1 MEQKFLF
8 ETGINMKIARLSV
21 LRPVAMAMVIAL
33 ILILGI
39 VSLRNLP
46 VDLFPELTFPVAAVT
61 VTYEGAG
68 PEEIEQLIT
77 RPIEEIMS
85 SIPNVESVSSTSR
98 TGGALILVS
107 FNWGTDMDFATLNM
121 RERLDLIRDGL
132 PREVPMPMVLRFDPS
147 LLPITQLAITEPS
160 GDLIVAKKIVENE
173 IKPLLDSI
181 DGVAAVTVEG
191 GTEQEIQLLV
201 DPNKLSSYGVSLSQL
216 QQIIGSENLNIPGGS
231 LEDQNQNLPIRITSQ
246 FTSIYDLETLPIPT
260 NQGTIPL
267 GTLVEIKDTT
277 KPVSQVSYL
286 NGEPSVGLSILKASG
301 ANTVTV
307 SRAVNKRLD
316 EIKENLPAGVEV
328 KAIFDQSKF
337 IEQSISAV
345 AWNMLLGSILAGA
358 VLFLFLRNFR
368 STFIIGLSI
377 PISIITTFLFMYFSG
392 LTLNVLTLGG
402 LALGIGMMVDNSI
415 VILENIYRLRAKGY
429 SLKDAAIEGTS
440 EIGGAI
446 VASTLTTVVVF
457 LPIVFVEGLAAQLFK
472 PLALS
477 IAFSL
482 LASLFTALII
492 VPLLSSTFM
501 KVSDEESTFQQGFS
515 KMTLWYR
522 RVLQRVLRRPKI
534 TILAT
539 FLLFLASF
547 GLVPFIGQEFL
558 PAQDQGFIGIDSKL
572 PAGSSLDATYE
583 MVKDID
589 QILERVDEI
598 DLAYVT
604 VGGTDNFSFAA
615 GTQTNRANYVILLK
629 DLSERN
635 QSDTAVA
642 ENIRRQLLNIPNA
655 KIQVSA
661 SDAGFTGDPVSITIK
676 GPNIETLQVLSE
688 EVIALISEVKGVRE
702 PSSNFSTGNPE
713 VTVMINRERA
723 QTYGIGSA
731 QVASAVNDATRG
743 LISTRIARS
752 GDEIDVRLVVEDR
765 YTSSIEVL
773 SELLIE
779 TPTGEKV
786 PLHEIAQIQRDQGP
800 NQIRRQDR
808 LREVTVNA
816 SILDRDLGSIIDDI
830 EKILREEISLPT
842 GYRISFGGQN
852 EQMQD
857 AFFKLGGEIAL
868 AVVLV
873 YMVMAARFESF
884 FYPFIIM
891 FSVPVT
897 VIGILV
903 GLFITS
909 QPLGVG
915 SLVGILILTGIVVN
929 NAIVLID
936 YINTLKAKGIETYEA
951 ILEAGPTRLRPILM
965 TTLTT
970 ILGLIP
976 LTLGFG
982 EGTEIQQ
989 PMAIVIVFG
998 LSFATFITLV
1008 LIPSIYLIFDQWK
1021 EKRRIKKL
1029 EI

>member
-1 MEQKFLF
+1 
-8 ETGINMKIARLSV
+8 MKIARLSV
-21 LRPVAMAMVIAL
+21 LRPVAMAMVILL

-39 VSLRNLP
+39 VSLRSLP

-147 LLPITQLAITEPS
+147 LLPITQLAITEPT
-160 GDLIVAKKIVENE
+160 GDLTTAKKIVENE
-173 IKPLLDSI
+173 IKPFLDSV

-201 DPNKLSSYGVSLSQL
+201 DPNKLSSYGVTLSQL
-216 QQIIGSENLNIPGGS
+216 QQIIGSENLNLPGGS
-231 LEDQNQNLPIRITSQ
+231 LNDQNQNLPIRITSQ
-246 FTSIYDLETLPIPT
+246 FSSIYDLEVLPIPT
-260 NQGTIPL
+260 KQGSIPL
-267 GTLVEIKDTT
+267 GHLVEIKDTT
-277 KPVSQVSYL
+277 KPVLQESYL
-286 NGEPSVGLSILKASG
+286 NGEPSVGLSILKESG
-301 ANTVTV
+301 SNTVTV
-307 SRAVNKRLD
+307 ARAINNRLD
-316 EIKENLPAGVEV
+316 EIKKNLPEGVEI

-345 AWNMLLGSILAGA
+345 AWNMLLGSLLAAG
-358 VLFLFLRNFR
+358 VLYLFLKNFR
-368 STFIIGLSI
+368 STLIIGFSI
-377 PISIITTFLFMYFSG
+377 PISIVTTFLFMYFSG
-392 LTLNVLTLGG
+392 QTLNVLTLGG
-402 LALGIGMMVDNSI
+402 LALGIGMMVDNAI
-415 VILENIYRLRAKGY
+415 VILENIYRLRQLGY

-440 EIGGAI
+440 EVGGAI

-477 IAFSL
+477 VAFSL

-501 KVSDEESTFQQGFS
+501 KVNNENTSYQDRFSIVSSWYQG
-515 KMTLWYR
+515 TLQK
-522 RVLQRVLRRPKI
+522 VLKRPKI
-534 TILAT
+534 TILVT
-539 FLLFLASF
+539 FVLFAASF
-547 GLVPFIGQEFL
+547 ALTPFIGQEFL
-558 PAQDQGFIGIDSKL
+558 PAQDQGLVSVQATL
-572 PAGSSLDATYE
+572 PPGSSLDATYE
-583 MVKDID
+583 TVEDID
-589 QILERVDEI
+589 KVLKEINEI

-604 VGGTDNFSFAA
+604 VGGTNNFSFAA
-615 GTQTNRANYVILLK
+615 GTQTNRANYQILLK
-629 DLSERN
+629 DLADRN
-635 QSDTAVA
+635 RSDKEVA
-642 ENIRRQLLNIPNA
+642 EELRNKLTNIPNA
-655 KIQVSA
+655 KINVSA
-661 SDAGFTGDPVSITIK
+661 SDSGFTGDPVSITIK
-676 GPNIETLQVLSE
+676 GADTDTLRSLAN
-688 EVIALISEVKGVRE
+688 EVIEHITKIDGIRE
-702 PSSNFSTGNPE
+702 PSSNFSKGNPE
-713 VTVMINRERA
+713 ISVNINREKA
-723 QTYGIGSA
+723 SSYGIGSA
-731 QVASAVNDATRG
+731 QVASKINDATRG
-743 LISTRIARS
+743 LVASRLARN
-752 GDEIDVRLVVEDR
+752 GDEIDVRLIVEDR
-765 YTSSIEVL
+765 YTASIEDL
-773 SELLIE
+773 GQLLIE
-779 TPTGEKV
+779 APTGEKV
-786 PLHEIAQIQRDQGP
+786 PLSAVATIERDQGP
-800 NQIRRQDR
+800 NQIKRADR
-808 LREVTVNA
+808 LREVTVRS
-816 SILDRDLGSIIDDI
+816 SILDRDLGSIID
-830 EKILREEISLPT
+830 EVRETLQSEMSLPA

-857 AFFKLGGEIAL
+857 AFFKLGGAIAL

-897 VIGILV
+897 VIGVLV

-936 YINTLKAKGIETYEA
+936 YINTLKNKGVDTYEA

-965 TTLTT
+965 TALTT

-998 LSFATFITLV
+998 LSFATFITLI
-1008 LIPSIYLIFDQWK
+1008 LIPAIYYLFDQWRAKK
-1021 EKRRIKKL
+1021 EMAQ
-1029 EI
+1029 

>member
-1 MEQKFLF
+1 
-8 ETGINMKIARLSV
+8 MKIAKLSV
-21 LRPVAMAMVIAL
+21 LKPVAMSMVIVL
-33 ILILGI
+33 ILILGL
-39 VSLRNLP
+39 VSLRDLP
-46 VDLFPELTFPVAAVT
+46 VDLFPEMTFPVAAVT
-61 VTYEGAG
+61 VTYSGAG

-107 FNWGTDMDFATLNM
+107 FGWGTDMDFATLNM

-147 LLPITQLAITEPS
+147 LLPITQLAITEPN
-160 GDLIVAKKIVENE
+160 GDLIAAKKIVENE
-173 IKPLLDSI
+173 IKPFLDSV

-201 DPNKLSSYGVSLSQL
+201 DPIKLTSFGVSLSQL

-246 FTSIYDLETLPIPT
+246 FTSLYDLETLPVPT
-260 NQGTIPL
+260 KQGTVPL
-267 GTLVEIKDTT
+267 GTLVEISDTT
-277 KPVSQVSYL
+277 KPVLQESYL

-307 SRAVNKRLD
+307 ARALNERLD
-316 EIKENLPAGVEV
+316 EIKKKLPDGVEV

-337 IEQSISAV
+337 IEQSIRAV
-345 AWNMLLGSILAGA
+345 AWNMLLGSILAAG
-358 VLFLFLRNFR
+358 VLYLFLRNFR
-368 STFIIGLSI
+368 STLIIGFSI

-392 LTLNVLTLGG
+392 QTLNVLTLGG
-402 LALGIGMMVDNSI
+402 LALGIGMMVDNAI
-415 VILENIYRLRAKGY
+415 VILENIYRLRQLGY
-429 SLKDAAIEGTS
+429 SLKEAAIEGTS

-477 IAFSL
+477 VAFSL

-501 KVSDEESTFQQGFS
+501 KVSEKDSSFQHGF
-515 KMTLWYR
+515 TRITEWYR
-522 RVLQRVLRRPKI
+522 NLLERVLRKPKFTVLI
-534 TILAT
+534 T
-539 FLLFLASF
+539 FVLFLASL
-547 GLVPFIGQEFL
+547 GLIPFIGQEFL
-558 PAQDQGFIGIDSKL
+558 PAQDQGFVGIDARL
-572 PAGSSLDATYE
+572 PAGSSLKATFE
-583 MVKDID
+583 MVQDID
-589 QILERVDEI
+589 QIIAQTPEI
-598 DLAYVT
+598 ELSYVT
-604 VGGTDNFSFAA
+604 VGGSDNFSLAA
-615 GTQTNRANYVILLK
+615 GTQTNRANYNLLLK
-629 DLSERN
+629 DLSNRN
-635 QSDTAVA
+635 KSDVEVA
-642 ENIRRQLLNIPNA
+642 ENIRNSLSTIPNA
-655 KIQVSA
+655 EIRVSA
-661 SDAGFTGDPVSITIK
+661 SDSGFTGDPVSITVK
-676 GPNIETLQVLSE
+676 GADIETLRIISD
-688 EVIALISEVKGVRE
+688 EVIEIISKVDGVRE
-702 PSSNFSTGNPE
+702 PSSNFTSGNPE
-713 VTVMINRERA
+713 ITVNINRERA
-723 QTYGIGSA
+723 STYGIGSA
-731 QVASAVNDATRG
+731 QIAATINDATRG
-743 LISTRIARS
+743 LIATKLARS
-752 GDEIDVRLVVEDR
+752 GDEIDVRLIVDDR
-765 YTSSIEVL
+765 YTTSIEAL
-773 SELLIE
+773 SQLLIDA
-779 TPTGEKV
+779 PTGEKV
-786 PLHEIAQIQRDQGP
+786 PLHAIASIVREQGP
-800 NQIRRQDR
+800 SQIRRADR
-808 LREVTVNA
+808 LREVTVRA
-816 SILDRDLGSIIDDI
+816 SILDRDLGSIIDEI
-830 EKILREEISLPT
+830 EETLRQEISLPV

-857 AFFKLGGEIAL
+857 AFFKLGGAIAL

-903 GLFITS
+903 GLFITF

-936 YINTLKAKGIETYEA
+936 YIILLKAKGIDTYEA

-965 TTLTT
+965 TALTT

-1008 LIPSIYLIFDQWK
+1008 LIPAIFLLFDHWR
-1021 EKRRIKKL
+1021 EKRVKKTV
-1029 EI
+1029 EF

>member
-1 MEQKFLF
+1 
-8 ETGINMKIARLSV
+8 MKIAKLSV
-21 LRPVAMAMVIAL
+21 LRPVAMSMVIVL
-33 ILILGI
+33 ILILGL
-39 VSLRNLP
+39 VSLRDLP
-46 VDLFPELTFPVAAVT
+46 VDLFPEMTFPVAAVT
-61 VTYEGAG
+61 VTYNGAG

-107 FNWGTDMDFATLNM
+107 FSWGTDMDFATLNM

-160 GDLIVAKKIVENE
+160 GDLITAKKLVENE
-173 IKPLLDSI
+173 IKPFLDSV

-201 DPNKLSSYGVSLSQL
+201 DPNKLNSFGVSLSQL

-231 LEDQNQNLPIRITSQ
+231 LQDQNQNLPIRITSQ
-246 FTSIYDLETLPIPT
+246 FSSIYDLETLPIPT
-260 NQGTIPL
+260 RQGTVPL

-277 KPVSQVSYL
+277 KPITQESYL

-301 ANTVTV
+301 SNTVSV
-307 SRAVNKRLD
+307 ARGINKRLD
-316 EIKENLPAGVEV
+316 EIKKNLPEGIEI

-337 IEQSISAV
+337 IEQSIRAV
-345 AWNMLLGSILAGA
+345 ALNMLLGSILAAG
-358 VLFLFLRNFR
+358 VLYMFLRNFR
-368 STFIIGLSI
+368 STLIIGFSI
-377 PISIITTFLFMYFSG
+377 PISIVTTFLFMYFSG
-392 LTLNVLTLGG
+392 QTLNVLTLGG
-402 LALGIGMMVDNSI
+402 LALGIGMMVDNAI
-415 VILENIYRLRAKGY
+415 VILENIYRKRQLGY

-446 VASTLTTVVVF
+446 IASTLTTVVVF
-457 LPIVFVEGLAAQLFK
+457 LPIIFVDGLAAQLFK

-477 IAFSL
+477 VAFSL

-501 KVSDEESTFQQGFS
+501 KVSDEDSSFQHGFS
-515 KMTLWYR
+515 RVTDWYR
-522 RVLQRVLRRPKI
+522 GLLQKVLKRPKT
-534 TILAT
+534 TILIT
-539 FLLFLASF
+539 FIAFIASF
-547 GLVPFIGQEFL
+547 GLTPFIGQEFL
-558 PAQDQGFIGIDSKL
+558 PAQDQGFIGIDARL
-572 PAGSSLDATYE
+572 PAASSLDATFE
-583 MVKDID
+583 MVQDID
-589 QILERVDEI
+589 RILENIEEI
-598 DLAYVT
+598 ELSYVT
-604 VGGTDNFSFAA
+604 VGGTDNFSMAA
-615 GTQTNRANYVILLK
+615 GTQTNRANYNILLK
-629 DLSERN
+629 ELSDRTR
-635 QSDTAVA
+635 SDVQVA
-642 ENIRRQLLNIPNA
+642 EEIRNKLTGIPNA
-655 KIQVSA
+655 DIRVSA
-661 SDAGFTGDPVSITIK
+661 SDSGFTGDPVSITIK
-676 GPNIETLQVLSE
+676 GSDTETLRAISD
-688 EVIALISEVKGVRE
+688 EVIELISKVEGVRE
-702 PSSNFSTGNPE
+702 PSSNFSAGNPE
-713 VTVMINRERA
+713 ITVNINRERA
-723 QTYGIGSA
+723 STYGIGSA
-731 QVASAVNDATRG
+731 QIAATINDATRG
-743 LISTRIARS
+743 LVSTRLARS
-752 GDEIDVRLVVEDR
+752 GDEIDVRLIVDDR
-765 YTSSIEVL
+765 YTTSIEDL
-773 SELLIE
+773 SQLLIDA
-779 TPTGEKV
+779 PTGEKV
-786 PLHEIAQIQRDQGP
+786 PLHAVASIDRDQGP
-800 NQIRRQDR
+800 NQIRRADR
-808 LREVTVNA
+808 LREVTVRA
-816 SILDRDLGSIIDDI
+816 SILDRDLGSITNEI
-830 EKILREEISLPT
+830 EEILRAEITLPA

-857 AFFKLGGEIAL
+857 AFFKLGGAIAL

-903 GLFITS
+903 GLFITF

-936 YINTLKAKGIETYEA
+936 YIIILKSKGVDTYEA

-965 TTLTT
+965 TALTT

-1008 LIPSIYLIFDQWK
+1008 LIPSIFLLFDQWK
-1021 EKRRIKKL
+1021 EKRAKKKSVV
-1029 EI
+1029 ESVES